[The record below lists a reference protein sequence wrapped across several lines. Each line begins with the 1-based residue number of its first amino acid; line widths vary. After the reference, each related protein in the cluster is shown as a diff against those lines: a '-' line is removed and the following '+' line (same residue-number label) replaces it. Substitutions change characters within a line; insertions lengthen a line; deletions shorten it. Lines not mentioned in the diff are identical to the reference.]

1 MEAKIKRRKGAMKNT
16 NKCLLVAG
24 LIFILLWI
32 ASSVRGEE
40 AAQALKGKVY
50 YLEKPNLSL
59 SQRFEWAQKEFQSLG
74 KGEYYLAGYSF
85 ESRHEV
91 NIHGDCN
98 KLTDSYRV
106 KLKEDEIVISR
117 KGETGKHFSTDEG
130 TELVGILF
138 LHKISNKSGSI
149 VDADIIDF
157 DNTYEFQEIP
167 LYWLGNMNADES
179 ILFLEG
185 LIREGNYEL
194 QKKAVFVGSLHNSP
208 KVYDF
213 LKGVALENYS
223 HKVRKNAIFWLG
235 SLKDK
240 RSFDYLKDI
249 SKKVESTKLRKQVVF
264 AFQMSDEKEAI
275 EELIRMA
282 KSDESR
288 EVRKNA
294 IFWLGQKASQECVKA
309 LKEVVEESEDVDL
322 KNNAV
327 FAISQLPHDKAVPM
341 LIDIAKTNKSPSVR
355 KKAIFWLG
363 QTGDKQ
369 ALKFFEEIL
378 LKK

>member
-1 MEAKIKRRKGAMKNT
+1 MKNSNRHRLAAT
-16 NKCLLVAG
+16 
-24 LIFILLWI
+24 LILSLLWI
-32 ASSVRGEE
+32 ASSGYGEE
-40 AAQALKGKVY
+40 ATKTLKGEVY
-50 YLEKPNLSL
+50 YLEKPDLSL
-59 SQRFEWAQKEFQSLG
+59 SKRFEWAQKEFESLR

-85 ESRHEV
+85 ESRKEV
-91 NIHGDCN
+91 NIHGHCT

-106 KLKEDEIVISR
+106 KLREGEIVISR

-130 TELVGILF
+130 TEQVGILF
-138 LHKISNKSGSI
+138 LHKVSKKTPLII
-149 VDADIIDF
+149 DADVIDF
-157 DNTYEFQEIP
+157 DNTYEFKETP
-167 LYWLGNMNADES
+167 LFWLGSVNTDES
-179 ILFLEG
+179 VSYLED
-185 LIREGNYEL
+185 LIKGGNHDL
-194 QKKAVFVGSLHNSP
+194 QQKVVFVCSLHNSP

-213 LKGVALENYS
+213 LKGVALGNYS
-223 HKVRKNAIFWLG
+223 HKARKNAIFWLG

-240 RSFDYLKDI
+240 KSIDYLKDI
-249 SKKVESTKLRKQVVF
+249 SKRVEITKLRKQVVF

-275 EELIRMA
+275 EELIRIA
-282 KSDESR
+282 KTDMNR

-294 IFWLGQKASQECVKA
+294 IFWLGQKASKECVKA
-309 LKEVVEESEDVDL
+309 LKEVLEESEDVEL

-327 FAISQLPHDKAVPM
+327 FAISQLPDDRAVPM

-363 QTGDKQ
+363 QTGDKK

>member
-1 MEAKIKRRKGAMKNT
+1 MKST
-16 NKCLLVAG
+16 NRFLLAAG
-24 LIFILLWI
+24 LIFILFWV
-32 ASSVRGEE
+32 ASPGFGEE
-40 AAQALKGKVY
+40 ATDALKGEVY

-59 SQRFEWAQKEFQSLG
+59 SQRFDWAWKEFRSLG

-85 ESRHEV
+85 ESRQEV

-117 KGETGKHFSTDEG
+117 KGESGKHFSTDEG
-130 TELVGILF
+130 TEPVGILF

-149 VDADIIDF
+149 VDAEIIDF

-167 LYWLGNMNADES
+167 LYWLGNMNTDES
-179 ILFLEG
+179 VLFLEG
-185 LIREGNYEL
+185 LIQDGNYEL
-194 QKKAVFVGSLHNSP
+194 QKKVVFVCSLHNSP

-213 LKGVALENYS
+213 LKGVALGNYN
-223 HKVRKNAIFWLG
+223 HKVRENAIFWLG
-235 SLKDK
+235 TLKDK
-240 RSFDYLKDI
+240 KSVNYLKDI
-249 SKKVESTKLRKQVVF
+249 SKNVKGTKLRKQIVF
-264 AFQMSDEKEAI
+264 AFQLSDEKEAMQ
-275 EELIRMA
+275 ELIRMA
-282 KSDESR
+282 KTDESR

-309 LKEVVEESEDVDL
+309 LKEVVEESDDVDL
-322 KNNAV
+322 KSNAV

-363 QTGDKQ
+363 QTGDKK

-378 LKK
+378 LKN